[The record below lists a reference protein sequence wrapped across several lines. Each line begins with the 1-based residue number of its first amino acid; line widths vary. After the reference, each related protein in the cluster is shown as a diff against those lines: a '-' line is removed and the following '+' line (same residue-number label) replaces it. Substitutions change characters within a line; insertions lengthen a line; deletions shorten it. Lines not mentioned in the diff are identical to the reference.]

1 MLMFPDK
8 NKKMIPTVD
17 IASKPSTKIM
27 SFFLDHLSTRT
38 PANGITAIVDPKP
51 KKPAKPKNKAEL
63 VSTVIQKIIVKLA
76 IDEPNKEIN
85 CPIKNIRKLLND
97 FFVATV
103 SKPKTVISLSSI
115 YYTNPLTLSFLIF

>member
-51 KKPAKPKNKAEL
+51 KKPAKPKNQAEL

-103 SKPKTVISLSSI
+103 SKPETVISLLSI
-115 YYTNPLTLSFLIF
+115 YYTKPLTLSFLIF